1 VVDEIISEMK
11 RDMSR
16 TVDAMKAQLQKV
28 RTGRASIGIL
38 DGIMVDYYGTPT
50 PLNQLA
56 TLSVPEARLIT
67 IQPWDKGAMGPIE
80 KAILKSELG
89 LTPNNDGRIIRIP
102 IPPLNEERRR
112 ELVKAIR
119 KNAEDF
125 RIEIR
130 NHRRDANA
138 LLKDLEKDK
147 EINKDELKA
156 AQDRVQELTSDY
168 IRRIDDLLASKEKE
182 IMEV

>member
-1 VVDEIISEMK
+1 MMNEVLDEVGK
-11 RDMSR
+11 DMDK
-16 TVDAMKAQLQKV
+16 TVAAMRQALLKV

-50 PLNQLA
+50 PLRQLA
-56 TLSVPEARLIT
+56 TLAVPEPRLIT
-67 IQPWDKGAMGPIE
+67 IQPWDKGALSAIE

-89 LTPNNDGRIIRIP
+89 LTPSNDGKIIRVP

-112 ELVKAIR
+112 DLVKMV
-119 KNAEDF
+119 KKTAEEY
-125 RIEIR
+125 RVEIR

-138 LLKDLEKDK
+138 ILKDLEKDK
-147 EINKDELKA
+147 EISQDDLKS
-156 AQDRVQELTSDY
+156 AQDKVQNLTDDH
-168 IRRIDDLLASKEKE
+168 IKQIDVLLADKEKE

>member
-1 VVDEIISEMK
+1 MVDEIINDMK
-11 RDMSR
+11 RDMVKSVESMR
-16 TVDAMKAQLQKV
+16 QSLMKV

-56 TLSVPEARLIT
+56 TLAVPEPRLIT
-67 IQPWDKGAMGPIE
+67 IQPWDKGALVNIE

-89 LTPNNDGRIIRIP
+89 LTPNNDGKVIRVP

-112 ELVKAIR
+112 DLVKMVKKA
-119 KNAEDF
+119 AEEF

-138 LLKDLEKDK
+138 LLKDLEKEK
-147 EINKDELKA
+147 EINKDDLKSS
-156 AQDRVQELTSDY
+156 QDKVQELTDGY
-168 IRRIDDLLASKEKE
+168 IKQIDDVLAAKEKE

>member
-1 VVDEIISEMK
+1 MK
-11 RDMSR
+11 QSLM
-16 TVDAMKAQLQKV
+16 KV

-56 TLSVPEARLIT
+56 TLAVPEPRLIT
-67 IQPWDKGAMGPIE
+67 IQPWDKGALVSIE

-89 LTPNNDGRIIRIP
+89 LTPNNDGKVIRVP

-112 ELVKAIR
+112 DLVKMV
-119 KNAEDF
+119 KKMAEEF
-125 RIEIR
+125 RIEVR

-138 LLKDLEKDK
+138 MLKDLEKEK
-147 EINKDELKA
+147 EINKDDLKA
-156 AQDRVQELTSDY
+156 SQDKVQDLTDDS
-168 IRRIDDLLASKEKE
+168 IKQIDDLLAVKEKE
-182 IMEV
+182 ILEI

>member
-1 VVDEIISEMK
+1 MKDDVLNEMTK
-11 RDMSR
+11 DMIK
-16 TVDAMKAQLQKV
+16 TLDAMKHSLMKL
-28 RTGRASIGIL
+28 RTGRASIGIM
-38 DGIMVDYYGTPT
+38 DGIMVDYYGALT

-56 TLSVPEARLIT
+56 TLAVPEPRLIT
-67 IQPWDKGAMGPIE
+67 IQPWDKSALSAIE

-89 LTPNNDGRIIRIP
+89 LTPNNDGKIIRVP

-112 ELVKAIR
+112 DLVKMV
-119 KNAEDF
+119 KKMAEDF
-125 RIEIR
+125 RVEIR

-147 EINKDELKA
+147 MISKDELKNS
-156 AQDRVQELTSDY
+156 QDKVQEITDSY
-168 IRRIDDLLASKEKE
+168 IKQIDDQLSAKEKE

>member
-1 VVDEIISEMK
+1 MVNEIIDDMK
-11 RDMSR
+11 RDMVKSVESMR
-16 TVDAMKAQLQKV
+16 QSLMKV

-38 DGIMVDYYGTPT
+38 DGIMVDYYGSPT

-56 TLSVPEARLIT
+56 TLAVPEPRLIT
-67 IQPWDKGAMGPIE
+67 IQPWDKGALVSIE

-89 LTPNNDGRIIRIP
+89 LTPNNDGKVIRVP

-112 ELVKAIR
+112 DLVKMVKKA
-119 KNAEDF
+119 AEDF

-138 LLKDLEKDK
+138 MLKDLEKEK
-147 EINKDELKA
+147 EINKDDLKSS
-156 AQDRVQELTSDY
+156 QDKVQDLTDGY
-168 IRRIDDLLASKEKE
+168 IKQIDDVLAAKEKE

>member
-1 VVDEIISEMK
+1 MVDEIIADMK
-11 RDMSR
+11 RDMGKTIDS
-16 TVDAMKAQLQKV
+16 MKASLQKV

-56 TLSVPEARLIT
+56 SLAVPEARLIN
-67 IQPWDKGAMGPIE
+67 IQPWDKGALAPIE

-89 LTPNNDGRIIRIP
+89 LTPNNDGKIIRVP

-112 ELVKAIR
+112 DLVKMIKKA
-119 KNAEDF
+119 AEEF

-147 EINKDELKA
+147 EINKDELKV
-156 AQDRVQELTSDY
+156 AQDKVQDLTDSS
-168 IRRIDDLLASKEKE
+168 IKLVDDLLAAKEKE

>member
-1 VVDEIISEMK
+1 MK
-11 RDMSR
+11 HGMIKTIDS
-16 TVDAMKAQLQKV
+16 MKGSLQKV

-50 PLNQLA
+50 PMNQLA
-56 TLSVPEARLIT
+56 TLAVPEARLIT
-67 IQPWDKGAMGPIE
+67 IQPWDKGALALIE

-89 LTPNNDGRIIRIP
+89 LTPNNDGRIIRVP

-112 ELVKAIR
+112 DLVKMI
-119 KNAEDF
+119 KKTAEEF
-125 RIEIR
+125 RVEIR

-138 LLKDLEKDK
+138 LLKDLEKEK
-147 EINKDELKA
+147 EINKDDLKS
-156 AQDRVQELTSDY
+156 AQDRVQDLTDNY
-168 IRRIDDLLASKEKE
+168 IKQIDDLLAAKEKE

>member
-1 VVDEIISEMK
+1 MVNEIINDMK
-11 RDMSR
+11 RDMVKS
-16 TVDAMKAQLQKV
+16 VESMKQSLMKV

-38 DGIMVDYYGTPT
+38 DGIMVDYYGSPT

-56 TLSVPEARLIT
+56 TLAVPEPRLIT
-67 IQPWDKGAMGPIE
+67 IQPWDKGALVSIE

-89 LTPNNDGRIIRIP
+89 LTPNNDGKVIRVP

-112 ELVKAIR
+112 DLVKMV
-119 KNAEDF
+119 KKSAEDF

-138 LLKDLEKDK
+138 MLKDLEKEK
-147 EINKDELKA
+147 EINKDDLKSS
-156 AQDRVQELTSDY
+156 QDKVQDLTDGY
-168 IRRIDDLLASKEKE
+168 IKQIDDVLAAKEKE

>member
-1 VVDEIISEMK
+1 MVDEIINDMK
-11 RDMSR
+11 RDMNK
-16 TVDAMKAQLQKV
+16 TIEAMKASQQKV

-38 DGIMVDYYGTPT
+38 DGIMVDYYGTLT

-56 TLSVPEARLIT
+56 SLAVPEARLIT
-67 IQPWDKGAMGPIE
+67 IQPWDKGALSPIE

-112 ELVKAIR
+112 DLVKMVK
-119 KNAEDF
+119 KNAEDY
-125 RIEIR
+125 RIEVR
-130 NHRRDANA
+130 NPRRAANA
-138 LLKDLEKDK
+138 LLKDLEKEK
-147 EINKDELKA
+147 EINKDELKV
-156 AQDRVQELTSDY
+156 AQDKVQELTDGS
-168 IRRIDDLLASKEKE
+168 IKQIDELLAAKEKE

>member
-1 VVDEIISEMK
+1 MVNELIEDMK
-11 RDMSR
+11 TDMQTS
-16 TVDAMKAQLQKV
+16 VDAMKQNFVKV
-28 RTGRASIGIL
+28 RTGRASIGIM
-38 DGIMVDYYGTPT
+38 DGIMVDYYGTQT

-56 TLSVPEARLIT
+56 TLAVPEARLIT
-67 IQPWDKGAMGPIE
+67 IQPWDKGALSCIE
-80 KAILKSELG
+80 KAIMKSELG
-89 LTPNNDGRIIRIP
+89 LTPANDGKIIRVP

-112 ELVKAIR
+112 DLVKMV
-119 KNAEDF
+119 KKMSEDY

-130 NHRRDANA
+130 NHRRGANS

-156 AQDRVQELTSDY
+156 SQDKVQEITDKY
-168 IRRIDDLLASKEKE
+168 IKLIDDLLATKEKE

>member
-1 VVDEIISEMK
+1 MNDMK
-11 RDMSR
+11 ASI
-16 TVDAMKAQLQKV
+16 TKTIEAMKTALQKV

-56 TLSVPEARLIT
+56 SMAVPEARLIT
-67 IQPWDKGAMGPIE
+67 IQPWDKGAMAPIE
-80 KAILKSELG
+80 KAIMKSELG
-89 LTPNNDGRIIRIP
+89 LMPNNDGKIIRIP

-112 ELVKAIR
+112 ELVKMIK
-119 KNAEDF
+119 KNAEDY

-138 LLKDLEKDK
+138 MLKDLEKDK
-147 EINKDELKA
+147 EINKDELKVY
-156 AQDRVQELTSDY
+156 QDKVQELTDSS
-168 IRRIDDLLASKEKE
+168 IKQIDELLAAKEKE

>member
-1 VVDEIISEMK
+1 MVDEIISDMK

-16 TVDAMKAQLQKV
+16 TIEAMKAALQKV

-38 DGIMVDYYGTPT
+38 DGIMVDYYGTLT

-56 TLSVPEARLIT
+56 TLAVPEARLIT
-67 IQPWDKGAMGPIE
+67 IQPWDKGALAPIE

-89 LTPNNDGRIIRIP
+89 LTPNNDGRIIRVP

-112 ELVKAIR
+112 ELVKMI
-119 KNAEDF
+119 KKSAEDY
-125 RIEIR
+125 RIEVR

-138 LLKDLEKDK
+138 LLKDLEKEK
-147 EINKDELKA
+147 EINKDELKV
-156 AQDRVQELTSDY
+156 AQDKVQDMTDSS
-168 IRRIDDLLASKEKE
+168 IRQIDELLAAKEKE

>member
-1 VVDEIISEMK
+1 MRS
-11 RDMSR
+11 S
-16 TVDAMKAQLQKV
+16 LQKV

-56 TLSVPEARLIT
+56 TLAVPEARLIT
-67 IQPWDKGAMGPIE
+67 IQPWDKGALSPIE

-89 LTPNNDGRIIRIP
+89 LTPNNDGRIIRVP

-112 ELVKAIR
+112 DLVKMVK
-119 KNAEDF
+119 KNAEEY
-125 RIEIR
+125 RIEVR

-138 LLKDLEKDK
+138 LLKELEKEK
-147 EINKDELKA
+147 EINKDELKV
-156 AQDRVQELTSDY
+156 AQDKVQELTDNS
-168 IRRIDDLLASKEKE
+168 IKQIDELLAAKEKE

>member
-1 VVDEIISEMK
+1 MVNEIINDMK
-11 RDMSR
+11 RDMVKSVESMR
-16 TVDAMKAQLQKV
+16 QSLMKV

-38 DGIMVDYYGTPT
+38 DGIMVDYYGSPT

-56 TLSVPEARLIT
+56 TLAVPEPRLIT
-67 IQPWDKGAMGPIE
+67 IQPWDKGALVSIE

-89 LTPNNDGRIIRIP
+89 LTPNNDGKVIRVP

-112 ELVKAIR
+112 DLVKMVKKA
-119 KNAEDF
+119 AEDF

-138 LLKDLEKDK
+138 MLKDLEKEK
-147 EINKDELKA
+147 EINKDDLKSS
-156 AQDRVQELTSDY
+156 QDKVQDLTDGY
-168 IRRIDDLLASKEKE
+168 IKQIDDVLAAKEKE

>member
-1 VVDEIISEMK
+1 MVDDVINDMK
-11 RDMSR
+11 RDMAK
-16 TVDAMKAQLQKV
+16 TVDAMKSQLQKV
-28 RTGRASIGIL
+28 RTGRASIGLL

-56 TLSVPEARLIT
+56 TLSVPEPRLIT
-67 IQPWDKGAMGPIE
+67 IQPWDKTALTPIE

-89 LTPNNDGRIIRIP
+89 LTPNNDGKIIRVP

-112 ELVKAIR
+112 ELVKTIK

-138 LLKDLEKDK
+138 LLKDLEKEK
-147 EINKDELKA
+147 QINKDELKS
-156 AQDRVQELTSDY
+156 AQDKVQEITDSY
-168 IRRIDDLLASKEKE
+168 IKQIDDLVASKEKE

>member
-1 VVDEIISEMK
+1 MVDEIINDMK
-11 RDMSR
+11 RDMNK
-16 TVDAMKAQLQKV
+16 TIEAMKASQQKV

-38 DGIMVDYYGTPT
+38 DGIMVDYYGTLT

-56 TLSVPEARLIT
+56 SLAVPEARLIT
-67 IQPWDKGAMGPIE
+67 IQPWDKGALSPIE

-112 ELVKAIR
+112 DLVKMVK
-119 KNAEDF
+119 KNAEDY
-125 RIEIR
+125 RIEVR

-138 LLKDLEKDK
+138 LLKD
-147 EINKDELKA
+147 
-156 AQDRVQELTSDY
+156 V
-168 IRRIDDLLASKEKE
+168 
-182 IMEV
+182 

>member
-1 VVDEIISEMK
+1 MYQPVIDQAADKMEK
-11 RDMSR
+11 
-16 TVDAMKAQLQKV
+16 TKDAYRRELVSLRA
-28 RTGRASIGIL
+28 GRANPKLL
-38 DGIMVDYYGTPT
+38 DRIMVDYYGTLT

-56 TLSVPEARLIT
+56 SLAVPEARLIT
-67 IQPWDKGAMGPIE
+67 IQPWDKGALSPIE

-112 ELVKAIR
+112 DLVKMVK
-119 KNAEDF
+119 KNAEDY
-125 RIEIR
+125 RIEVR

-138 LLKDLEKDK
+138 LLKDLEKEK
-147 EINKDELKA
+147 EINKDELKV
-156 AQDRVQELTSDY
+156 AQDKVQELTDGS
-168 IRRIDDLLASKEKE
+168 IKQIDELLAAKEKE